1 MARRGDHRAT
11 LIALAAVLLA
21 APLGLVAASEARTWA
36 FAAIGG
42 ALVAGLTATWL
53 RKDPVS
59 VVVGLWA
66 FQIVRTP
73 LAVAV
78 PQVDQLSDVVLLVVL
93 VSLAVDL
100 LSPGAARRDLRLF
113 APAAGLLFFGLASSA
128 AQSAPLAPTLTGA
141 WLGTKFWL
149 LVGASVALPWR
160 PGDLERALRIMAPI
174 GAAAAVLGLV
184 DFATGGAVADAL
196 KSNLRVTPLGTYRS
210 GAAQSLYAHPNEYSL
225 AMSLLVALYLARLA
239 TRARVRAGDVALVAL
254 FVVAAV
260 VSLRLKAV
268 LSITAAFAVVALVQ
282 IARGRRGGLGL
293 LVGGA
298 VVMAA
303 VVLAMGGVIDRQLNT
318 YGSSQTSVRAQ
329 LYDTGVRIADDHA
342 PFGVGFG
349 RFASAPSRDPY
360 STVYDLYGL
369 SRVWGL
375 SRDFPRFI
383 ADTSWPSVM
392 GETGYGGLAV
402 FAAGLLALALAGI
415 AGLRGA
421 RGPDAL
427 APLALLCAL
436 AVVLVDSTGNPNL
449 FSWNAITVIA
459 LLSGATLAGL
469 PARRRAEARALV
481 PA

>member
-1 MARRGDHRAT
+1 MALRGERRAA

-21 APLGLVAASEARTWA
+21 APLGLLAATEARTWA
-36 FAAIGG
+36 LAAIGG
-42 ALVAGLTATWL
+42 AVVAGATATGF
-53 RKDPVS
+53 RRDPVL
-59 VVVGLWA
+59 VVVALWA

-93 VSLAVDL
+93 IALAVDL
-100 LSPGAARRDLRLF
+100 LSPSAPPRDLRLF
-113 APAAGLLFFGLASSA
+113 APAIGLLFFGLASSA

-149 LVGASVALPWR
+149 LVGASVAIPWR
-160 PGDLERALRIMAPI
+160 AGDLDRALAIMAPI
-174 GAAAAVLGLV
+174 GAIAALLGLV

-196 KSNLRVTPLGTYRS
+196 RSNLRVTPLGTYRS

-225 AMSLLVALYLARLA
+225 AMSLLVALFLARLA
-239 TRARVRAGDVALVAL
+239 TRARARASDVALVVL
-254 FVVAAV
+254 FVAAAV

-268 LSITAAFAVVALVQ
+268 LSVTAAFAVVAVVQ
-282 IARGRRGGLGL
+282 IARGRRGGVGL
-293 LVGGA
+293 LAGGA
-298 VVMAA
+298 VVVLA
-303 VVLAMGGVIDRQLNT
+303 VFLAMGSVIGQQLNT

-329 LYDTGVRIADDHA
+329 LYDVGARIADDHA

-349 RFASAPSRDPY
+349 RYASAPSRDHY
-360 STVYDLYGL
+360 SPVYDLYGL

-375 SRDFPRFI
+375 SRDFPRFV

-402 FAAGLLALALAGI
+402 FAAGLLALALA
-415 AGLRGA
+415 AVVALRRA
-421 RGPDAL
+421 RGSDAL
-427 APLALLCAL
+427 APLALSCAL
-436 AVVLVDSTGNPNL
+436 VVLLVDSTGNPNL

-459 LLSGATLAGL
+459 LLSGATLAQL
-469 PARRRAEARALV
+469 PARARARE
-481 PA
+481 PALA